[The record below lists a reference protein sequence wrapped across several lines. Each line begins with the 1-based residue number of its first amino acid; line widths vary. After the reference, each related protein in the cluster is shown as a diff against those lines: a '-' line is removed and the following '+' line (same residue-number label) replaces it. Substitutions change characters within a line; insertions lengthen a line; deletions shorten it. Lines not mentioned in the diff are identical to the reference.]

1 MALDMAREEGLID
14 IRGLVEGLRSRR
26 PKMVQTIQQYEWL
39 HDAALEAVLCGD
51 TCVYGMDL
59 TNHYDH
65 LITFDP
71 VCGQAP
77 IVEEFETLVIM
88 TPKLNINQHCT
99 TSQMVKNKPKNRF
112 ADVLPADCHLPRLHK
127 EVVNNIN
134 TNSMNRNKTNHA
146 AVNSPNAAKIALG
159 LQNNN
164 TNDDSYINA
173 TLCDSYKRPSEL
185 IITQTPLPDTVIDFW
200 RLVWDFAVY
209 SIVMVD
215 DLGEHD
221 ESCQIYWPRGSVKN
235 NNNSHPNTGR
245 TGRNQTSSGT
255 SNGMDDSLDSQNT
268 NSGCHDDSNK
278 LHPFV
283 NGMSSE
289 RADTPLSSCT
299 SNTNASETVVR
310 FGNFE
315 IELLS
320 KDDEIDL
327 AVRTFKVTKIL
338 NTNHNQHSSNNIQSP
353 NHTLDSHHSHHNSIN
368 SRHNK
373 NSESRI
379 IKHFQLLAWPPK
391 NSVPTSRN
399 STLRIISL
407 IQKWRNQVAH
417 VTQQTVSPIDGPE
430 TASPRMLMH
439 CIAGA
444 GRSGTFSC
452 CYNVVE
458 QLIAEKSAD
467 IFSQALKLRSHRP
480 QLIESLDQY
489 RFVYEVA
496 GTFVDDT
503 FDNTNTNNSKS

>member
-26 PKMVQTIQQYEWL
+26 PKMVENIQQYEWL

-51 TCVYGMDL
+51 TCVNGTDL

-71 VCGQAP
+71 ICGQAP

-88 TPKLNINQHCT
+88 TPKLNINHHCT
-99 TSQMVKNKPKNRF
+99 ISQISLNKPKNRF
-112 ADVLPADCHLPRLHK
+112 ADVLPADCHLPRLISL
-127 EVVNNIN
+127 E
-134 TNSMNRNKTNHA
+134 
-146 AVNSPNAAKIALG
+146 
-159 LQNNN
+159 NNN
-164 TNDDSYINA
+164 NSNKQKNKPINPEQLNTDYINA
-173 TLCDSYKRPSEL
+173 TLCDSYKRPGEL
-185 IITQTPLPDTVIDFW
+185 IITQTPLPETTIDFW
-200 RLVWDFAVY
+200 RLVWDYSVY
-209 SIVMVD
+209 SLIMVD

-221 ESCQIYWPRGSVKN
+221 ESCQIYWPRGSVHSNTNTQNRNHNIRN
-235 NNNSHPNTGR
+235 NVNSSHINDEASNSHN
-245 TGRNQTSSGT
+245 
-255 SNGMDDSLDSQNT
+255 SNSHNSHSNT
-268 NSGCHDDSNK
+268 NSNHTTDNNNKNNRDINK
-278 LHPFV
+278 LDINNLQFQ
-283 NGMSSE
+283 
-289 RADTPLSSCT
+289 RADTPISSCT
-299 SNTNASETVVR
+299 TNTNAAETSIR
-310 FGNFE
+310 FGPFE

-327 AVRTFKVTKIL
+327 AVRTFRVTR
-338 NTNHNQHSSNNIQSP
+338 HSSAMNG
-353 NHTLDSHHSHHNSIN
+353 TLDSNAESLNSARN
-368 SRHNK
+368 HFK
-373 NSESRI
+373 GGSESRI

-407 IQKWRNQVAH
+407 IQKWRSQVSNL
-417 VTQQTVSPIDGPE
+417 TQHSAMSPIDGPE
-430 TASPRMLMH
+430 MASPRMLVH

-444 GRSGTFSC
+444 GRSGTFGC
-452 CYNVVE
+452 CFNVVE

-503 FDNTNTNNSKS
+503 FDNTNSK